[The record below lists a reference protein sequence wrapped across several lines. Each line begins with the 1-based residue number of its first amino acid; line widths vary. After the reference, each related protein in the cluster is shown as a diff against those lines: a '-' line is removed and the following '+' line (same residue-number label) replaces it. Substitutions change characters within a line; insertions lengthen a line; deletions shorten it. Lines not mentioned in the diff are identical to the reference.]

1 MDVRLPNGYVIRNV
15 PEGTSKDEI
24 RAAAIRNGLASA
36 ADFGETSE
44 AAAQIPTGGM
54 PTVAPTEMAR
64 DRTFTES
71 AIQGAM
77 AVPVMA
83 GVARGAQ
90 LALRGSRAAP
100 YAGQFAQAVIPTSG
114 RQLLAEGALGA
125 AAGAAGEL
133 GARAAPTGY
142 GQAGEVV
149 GGLLGGLGAG
159 MAVGGVRNVAELRNA
174 GGVFSATKD
183 LANQVAQLAGS
194 GQASRQALTALQ
206 ANPNLAG
213 NVARASEIEASTG
226 ISLPMAAAANGDTT
240 ISSYL
245 QSQIAKGD
253 NSAFTASLKRQY
265 EQAEQQL
272 SSIKGRLAPSLQEVD
287 AFVKR
292 KATEA
297 AQQNAQT
304 VAKASQASARRE
316 QGLENINARISELTD
331 TLRGAPTAED
341 IGGRLTNLLSAKE
354 AALKKE
360 IGPKYEELINN
371 SEKAGIVLPGEVA
384 KGLRDYVTDTRYQD
398 VFNSFPQ
405 LFGKI
410 RSVFKPESPAS
421 TRVQQKYNIAKEAGT
436 MPDYSLRDLDSLK
449 RETNE
454 ALRQAQRG
462 TDQYRILTELK
473 RQVDTAIDSVDPAFS
488 APYRAIDKEYAT
500 RVGLPFNEAGVV
512 QIDRS
517 TFVEQ
522 AVPKLT
528 KTTSGLKDALAII
541 GDSPEG
547 LKIVEDAFM
556 FDIGKNRS
564 IINTNTGELNPA
576 QLRRY
581 IAQNK
586 DKIDLVP
593 GLRQRLEGLGG
604 RVDELRANRTAILD
618 AEKNANI
625 EKIEN
630 LWTQSYGSTDGIRG
644 VVRRALS
651 NPQELDN
658 LLAVAGKDAA
668 ARGGIKAAMLEDV
681 LSAPG
686 DRVELFQTNKKAFEK
701 VFGATQTKLMGDVV
715 EASQRLKDNPF
726 VMRININTISKSKFE
741 ELTGTPASQTAGE
754 LRNQIMTAPRVF
766 INHLGRYFQKTATDA
781 EAAEVQKF
789 LLDPK
794 ALETASK
801 FMGELQTRGFT
812 DRALGYLGQ
821 MMKNSS
827 SSWLF
832 GALTGGAVGTQ
843 ERQRPEPQYDP
854 ALLEGFGAR

>member
-1 MDVRLPNGYVIRNV
+1 MDVRLPNGVIIKNV

-24 RAAAIRNGLASA
+24 RARAITSGLATA
-36 ADFGETSE
+36 ADFGETSDL
-44 AAAQIPTGGM
+44 AAQIPTGGM

-90 LALRGSRAAP
+90 LALRGTRAAP
-100 YAGQFAQAVIPTSG
+100 YAGQLAQAVIPTSG
-114 RQLLAEGALGA
+114 RQLLAEGAIGA

-133 GARAAPTGY
+133 GARAVPPEYGPTGEII
-142 GQAGEVV
+142 GGAV
-149 GGLLGGLGAG
+149 GGLLGAGAIGSMANLGT
-159 MAVGGVRNVAELRNA
+159 AVRSSGSL
-174 GGVFSATKD
+174 FSSTKD
-183 LANQVAQLAGS
+183 LANQVAELAGS

-213 NVARASEIEASTG
+213 NIARASEIEASTG

-272 SSIKGRLAPSLQEVD
+272 SSIKGRLAPTLQEVD
-287 AFVKR
+287 AYVKR
-292 KATEA
+292 KAQEA
-297 AQQNAQT
+297 GQKNAQT
-304 VAKASQASARRE
+304 VAKAAQTTQRRE
-316 QGLENINARISELTD
+316 QGLENINARIAELTD

-360 IGPKYEELINN
+360 IGPKYEELIKT
-371 SEKAGIVLPGEVA
+371 SEDAGIVLPAEA
-384 KGLRDYVTDTRYQD
+384 AQGLKAYVTDEEFKSSFTTFPKLWSQVKK
-398 VFNSFPQ
+398 VFADPT
-405 LFGKI
+405 K
-410 RSVFKPESPAS
+410 
-421 TRVQQKYNIAKEAGT
+421 
-436 MPDYSLRDLDSLK
+436 DYSLRDLDSLK
-449 RETNE
+449 RETNA
-454 ALRQAQRG
+454 ALREAQKG
-462 TDQYRILTELK
+462 TAEYRILAGLK
-473 RQVDTAIDSVDPAFS
+473 QQVDGAIDSVDPAFA

-500 RVGLPFNEAGVV
+500 RIGLPFNEAGVV

-556 FDIGKNRS
+556 FDIAKNRS

-581 IAQNK
+581 VAQNK

-593 GLRQRLEGLGG
+593 GLRQRLESLGG
-604 RVDELRANRTAILD
+604 RVDELRANRAAILD

-630 LWTQSYGSTDGIRG
+630 LWTQSYGTTDGIRG

-668 ARGGIKAAMLEDV
+668 ARGGIKSAMLEDV
-681 LSAPG
+681 LNAPG

-701 VFGATQTKLMGDVV
+701 VFGADQAKMLGDVV

-726 VMRININTISKSKFE
+726 TMRININTISKSKFE
-741 ELTGTPASQTAGE
+741 ELTGTSASQTAGE

-766 INHLGRYFQKTATDA
+766 INHLGRYFQKTADEA

-794 ALETASK
+794 ALESASK
-801 FMGELQTRGFT
+801 FMGEIQTRGFT
-812 DRALGYLGQ
+812 ERALGLMGQ
-821 MMKNSS
+821 LMKNSS

-832 GALTGGAVGTQ
+832 GALTGGAIGAQ
-843 ERQRPEPQYDP
+843 DRERPVPQYDP
-854 ALLEGFGAR
+854 ALIEGFGGQ

>member
-1 MDVRLPNGYVIRNV
+1 MDVRLPNGYVLRNV

-24 RAAAIRNGLASA
+24 RATAIRNGLASA

-90 LALRGSRAAP
+90 LALRGTRAAP
-100 YAGQFAQAVIPTSG
+100 YAGQLAQAVIPTSG

-125 AAGAAGEL
+125 AAGAAGEF
-133 GARAAPTGY
+133 GARAVPAEYGPTG
-142 GQAGEVV
+142 EIV

-159 MAVGGVRNVAELRNA
+159 MAMGGLRNVAEARNISN
-174 GGVFSATKD
+174 VFSETKD

-213 NVARASEIEASTG
+213 NIARASEIEASTG

-272 SSIKGRLAPSLQEVD
+272 SSIKGRLAPTLQEVD
-287 AFVKR
+287 AYVKR
-292 KATEA
+292 KAQEA
-297 AQQNAQT
+297 GQKNAQT
-304 VAKASQASARRE
+304 VAKAAQTTTRRE
-316 QGLENINARISELTD
+316 QGLENINARITELTD

-360 IGPKYEELINN
+360 IGPKYEELIKN
-371 SEKAGIVLPGEVA
+371 SEEAGIVLPGESA
-384 KGLRDYVTDTRYQD
+384 KNLRDFVTTTANED
-398 VFNSFPQ
+398 VFNKFPKLYSQ
-405 LFGKI
+405 IKQA
-410 RSVFKPESPAS
+410 FKPESPAT
-421 TRVQQKYNIAKEAGT
+421 TRIMEKYRIAKEAGVT
-436 MPDYSLRDLDSLK
+436 KDVDLKTLDSLK

-454 ALRQAQRG
+454 ALRSAQKG
-462 TDQYRILTELK
+462 SDQYRMLAELK
-473 RQVDTAIDSVDPAFS
+473 RQVDNAIDSVDPAFS

-500 RVGLPFNEAGVV
+500 RIGLPFSEAGVV

-604 RVDELRANRTAILD
+604 RVDELRANRTEILN

-625 EKIEN
+625 DKIEN
-630 LWTQSYGSTDGIRG
+630 LWTQAYGATDGIRG

-686 DRVELFQTNKKAFEK
+686 DRVELFQANKKAFEK
-701 VFGATQTKLMGDVV
+701 IFGADQAKLMGDVV

-726 VMRININTISKSKFE
+726 AMRININTISKSRFE
-741 ELTGTPASQTAGE
+741 QLTGTPASQTAGE

-766 INHLGRYFQKTATDA
+766 INHLGRYFQKTADDS

-812 DRALGYLGQ
+812 DRALGFMGQ
-821 MMKNSS
+821 LMKNSA

-832 GALTGGAVGTQ
+832 GALTGGAVGAQ
-843 ERQRPEPQYDP
+843 ERERPVPQYDP
-854 ALLEGFGAR
+854 TLLEGFGR

>member
-1 MDVRLPNGYVIRNV
+1 MDVRLPSGLVLRNV

-24 RAAAIRNGLASA
+24 RARAIRNGLASA

-44 AAAQIPTGGM
+44 AAAQIPTGGEQ
-54 PTVAPTEMAR
+54 TVAPTRMAR

-77 AVPVMA
+77 AVPVLA
-83 GVARGAQ
+83 GAARGAQ
-90 LALRGSRAAP
+90 LALGGTRAAP

-114 RQLLAEGALGA
+114 RQLITEGLLGA

-133 GARAAPTGY
+133 GARAVPAEYGPTG
-142 GQAGEVV
+142 EIV

-159 MAVGGVRNVAELRNA
+159 AAVGGLRNVAEARNV

-213 NVARASEIEASTG
+213 NIARASEIEASTG
-226 ISLPMAAAANGDTT
+226 ISLPMAASANGDTT

-272 SSIKGRLAPSLQEVD
+272 SAIKGKLAPSLQEVD

-292 KATEA
+292 KALEA
-297 AQQNAQT
+297 GQKNAQT
-304 VAKASQASARRE
+304 VAKAAQTTARRE
-316 QGLENINARISELTD
+316 QGLENINARITELTD

-360 IGPKYEELINN
+360 IGPKYEELIKN
-371 SEKAGIVLPGEVA
+371 SESAGIVLPGNVA
-384 KGLRDYVTDTRYQD
+384 TGLREYASDQEFKSAFTTFPKLWSQVKKVFADPNKDY
-398 VFNSFPQ
+398 
-405 LFGKI
+405 L
-410 RSVFKPESPAS
+410 
-421 TRVQQKYNIAKEAGT
+421 
-436 MPDYSLRDLDSLK
+436 LRDLDSLK
-449 RETNE
+449 RETNA
-454 ALRQAQRG
+454 ALREAQKG
-462 TDQYRILTELK
+462 TADYRILAGLK
-473 RQVDTAIDSVDPAFS
+473 QQVDSAIDSVDPAFS

-500 RVGLPFNEAGVV
+500 RVGLPFSEAGVV

-528 KTTSGLKDALAII
+528 KTTSGLKDALAVI

-581 IAQNK
+581 ISQNK

-593 GLRQRLEGLGG
+593 GLRERLESLGG
-604 RVDELRANRTAILD
+604 RVQELKANRTAILD

-630 LWTQSYGSTDGIRG
+630 LWTQSYGATDGIRG

-651 NPQELDN
+651 NPQDLDN
-658 LLAVAGKDAA
+658 LLSVAGKDAA

-701 VFGATQTKLMGDVV
+701 IFGTAQAKQLGDVV

-726 VMRININTISKSKFE
+726 AMRININTISKSKFE
-741 ELTGTPASQTAGE
+741 ELTGTSASQTAGE

-766 INHLGRYFQKTATDA
+766 INHLGRYFQKTADDA

-794 ALETASK
+794 ALEVASK
-801 FMGELQTRGFT
+801 FMGEIQTRGFT
-812 DRALGYLGQ
+812 DRALGFMGQ
-821 MMKNSS
+821 LMKNSS

-832 GALTGGAVGTQ
+832 GALTGGAIGAQ
-843 ERQRPEPQYDP
+843 ERERPVPQYDP
-854 ALLEGFGAR
+854 ALLEGFGR

>member
-1 MDVRLPNGYVIRNV
+1 MDVRLPNGYVLRNV

-24 RAAAIRNGLASA
+24 RAKAIRNGLASA
-36 ADFGETSE
+36 EDFGETST
-44 AAAQIPTGGM
+44 AAAQIPTGGE
-54 PTVAPTEMAR
+54 PTVAPTQMAR

-83 GVARGAQ
+83 GMARGAQ
-90 LALRGSRAAP
+90 LLSQGSRAAP
-100 YAGQFAQAVIPTSG
+100 YTGQLARALIPTSG
-114 RQLLAEGALGA
+114 RQLLTEGAIGA

-133 GARAAPTGY
+133 GARAVPAEYGTTG
-142 GQAGEVV
+142 EIV

-159 MAVGGVRNVAELRNA
+159 AAVGGLRNVAEARNV
-174 GGVFSATKD
+174 GSVFSATKD

-206 ANPNLAG
+206 ANPSLAG
-213 NVARASEIEASTG
+213 NIARASEIEASTG
-226 ISLPMAAAANGDTT
+226 ISLPMAASANGDTT

-253 NSAFTASLKRQY
+253 NSSFTASLKRQY

-272 SSIKGRLAPSLQEVD
+272 SAIKGKLAPSLQEVD
-287 AFVKR
+287 AYVKR

-297 AQQNAQT
+297 GQKNAQT
-304 VAKASQASARRE
+304 VAKAAQTTARRE
-316 QGLENINARISELTD
+316 QGLENINARITELTD
-331 TLRGAPTAED
+331 NLRGAPTAEN

-371 SEKAGIVLPGEVA
+371 SESAGIVLPGNVA
-384 KGLRDYVTDTRYQD
+384 TGLRDYATDQEFRSSFTTFPKLWSQVKK
-398 VFNSFPQ
+398 VFADPS
-405 LFGKI
+405 K
-410 RSVFKPESPAS
+410 
-421 TRVQQKYNIAKEAGT
+421 
-436 MPDYSLRDLDSLK
+436 DYSLRDLDSLK
-449 RETNE
+449 RETNA
-454 ALRQAQRG
+454 ALREAQKG
-462 TDQYRILTELK
+462 TPEYRILAGFK
-473 RQVDTAIDSVDPAFS
+473 QQVDGAIDSVDPAFS

-517 TFVEQ
+517 TFVED

-528 KTTSGLKDALAII
+528 KTASGLKDALAVI

-593 GLRQRLEGLGG
+593 GLRQRLESLGG
-604 RVDELRANRTAILD
+604 RVQDLRANRTAILD

-630 LWTQSYGSTDGIRG
+630 LWTQSYGATDGIRG

-651 NPQELDN
+651 NPQDLDN
-658 LLAVAGKDAA
+658 LLSMAGKDAA
-668 ARGGIKAAMLEDV
+668 ARGGIKAAMLDDV

-686 DRVELFQTNKKAFEK
+686 DRVELFQSNKKAFEK
-701 VFGATQTKLMGDVV
+701 IFGTAQAKQLGDVV

-726 VMRININTISKSKFE
+726 AMRININTISKSKFE
-741 ELTGTPASQTAGE
+741 ELTGTAASQTAGE
-754 LRNQIMTAPRVF
+754 LRNQIMTGPRVF
-766 INHLGRYFQKTATDA
+766 INHLGRYFQKTADDA

-794 ALETASK
+794 ALEVAAK
-801 FMGELQTRGFT
+801 FMGEIQTRGFT
-812 DRALGYLGQ
+812 DRALGFMGQ
-821 MMKNSS
+821 LMKNSS

-832 GALTGGAVGTQ
+832 GALTGGAIGAQ
-843 ERQRPEPQYDP
+843 ERERPVPQYDP
-854 ALLEGFGAR
+854 ALLEGFGGQ

>member
-1 MDVRLPNGYVIRNV
+1 MDVRLPNGYVLRNV

-24 RAAAIRNGLASA
+24 RAKAIRNGLASA
-36 ADFGETSE
+36 EDFGETST
-44 AAAQIPTGGM
+44 AAAQIPTGGE
-54 PTVAPTEMAR
+54 PTVAPTQMAR

-83 GVARGAQ
+83 GAARGVQ
-90 LALRGSRAAP
+90 LLSQGSRAAP
-100 YAGQFAQAVIPTSG
+100 YTGQLARALIPTSG
-114 RQLLAEGALGA
+114 RQLLTEGAIGA

-133 GARAAPTGY
+133 GARAVPAEYGPTG
-142 GQAGEVV
+142 EIV

-159 MAVGGVRNVAELRNA
+159 AAVGGLRNVAEARNV

-206 ANPNLAG
+206 ANPSLAG
-213 NVARASEIEASTG
+213 NIARASEIEASTG
-226 ISLPMAAAANGDTT
+226 ISLPMAASANGDTT

-272 SSIKGRLAPSLQEVD
+272 SAIKGKLAPSLQEVD
-287 AFVKR
+287 AYVKR

-297 AQQNAQT
+297 GQKNAQT
-304 VAKASQASARRE
+304 VAKAAQTTARRE
-316 QGLENINARISELTD
+316 QGLENINARITELTD

-360 IGPKYEELINN
+360 IGPKYEDLINT
-371 SEKAGIVLPGEVA
+371 SESAGIVLPGESA
-384 KGLRDYVTDTRYQD
+384 KTLRDFVTTTANED
-398 VFNSFPQ
+398 VFNKFPKLYSQ
-405 LFGKI
+405 IKQA
-410 RSVFKPESPAS
+410 FKPESPAT
-421 TRVQQKYNIAKEAGT
+421 TRIMEKYRIAKNAGVT
-436 MPDYSLRDLDSLK
+436 KDVDLKTLDSLK

-454 ALRQAQRG
+454 ALRSAQRG
-462 TDQYRILTELK
+462 SDQYRMLLELK
-473 RQVDTAIDSVDPAFS
+473 RQVDGAIDSVDPAFA

-528 KTTSGLKDALAII
+528 KTTSGLKDALAVI

-593 GLRQRLEGLGG
+593 GLRDRLESLGG
-604 RVDELRANRTAILD
+604 RVQDLRANRTAILD

-630 LWTQSYGSTDGIRG
+630 LWTQSYGATDGIRG

-651 NPQELDN
+651 NPQDLDN
-658 LLAVAGKDAA
+658 LLSVAGKDAA

-686 DRVELFQTNKKAFEK
+686 DRVELFQSNKKAFEK
-701 VFGATQTKLMGDVV
+701 IFGTAQAKQLGDVV

-726 VMRININTISKSKFE
+726 AMRININTISKSKFE
-741 ELTGTPASQTAGE
+741 ELTGTSASQTAGE

-766 INHLGRYFQKTATDA
+766 INHLGRYFQKTADDA

-801 FMGELQTRGFT
+801 FMGEIQTRGFT
-812 DRALGYLGQ
+812 DRALGFMGQ
-821 MMKNSS
+821 LMKNSS

-832 GALTGGAVGTQ
+832 GALTGGAIGAQ
-843 ERQRPEPQYDP
+843 ERERPVPQYDP
-854 ALLEGFGAR
+854 ALLEGFGR

>member
-1 MDVRLPNGYVIRNV
+1 MDVRLPNGYVLRNV

-54 PTVAPTEMAR
+54 PTVTPTEMAR

-90 LALRGSRAAP
+90 LALRGTRAAP

-125 AAGAAGEL
+125 AAGAAGEF
-133 GARAAPTGY
+133 GARAVPAEY
-142 GQAGEVV
+142 GPAGEIV

-159 MAVGGVRNVAELRNA
+159 MAMGGLRNVAEARNISN
-174 GGVFSATKD
+174 VFSETKD

-213 NVARASEIEASTG
+213 NIARASEIEVSTG

-272 SSIKGRLAPSLQEVD
+272 SSIKGRLAPTLQEVD
-287 AFVKR
+287 AYVKR
-292 KATEA
+292 KAQEA
-297 AQQNAQT
+297 GQKNAQT
-304 VAKASQASARRE
+304 VAKAAQTTARRE
-316 QGLENINARISELTD
+316 QGLENINARIAELTD

-360 IGPKYEELINN
+360 IGPKYEELIKN
-371 SEKAGIVLPGEVA
+371 SEEAGIILPGNVA
-384 KGLRDYVTDTRYQD
+384 TGLRDYVSDEEFKSAFTTFPKLWSQVKK
-398 VFNSFPQ
+398 VFADPN
-405 LFGKI
+405 K
-410 RSVFKPESPAS
+410 
-421 TRVQQKYNIAKEAGT
+421 
-436 MPDYSLRDLDSLK
+436 DYSLRDLDSLK
-449 RETNE
+449 RETNA
-454 ALRQAQRG
+454 ALREAQKG
-462 TDQYRILTELK
+462 TAEYRILSGLK
-473 RQVDTAIDSVDPAFS
+473 QQVDGAIDSVDPAFS

-500 RVGLPFNEAGVV
+500 RVGLPFSEAGVV

-604 RVDELRANRTAILD
+604 RVDELRANRTEILN

-630 LWTQSYGSTDGIRG
+630 LWTQSYGATDGIRG

-686 DRVELFQTNKKAFEK
+686 DRVELFQSNKKAFEK
-701 VFGATQTKLMGDVV
+701 IFGVDQAKLMGDVV

-726 VMRININTISKSKFE
+726 AMRININTISKSKFE
-741 ELTGTPASQTAGE
+741 QLTGTPASQTAGE

-766 INHLGRYFQKTATDA
+766 INHLGRYFQKTADDA

-794 ALETASK
+794 ALETAAK
-801 FMGELQTRGFT
+801 FMGEIQTRGFT
-812 DRALGYLGQ
+812 DRALGFMGQ
-821 MMKNSS
+821 LMKNSS

-832 GALTGGAVGTQ
+832 GALTGGVVGAQ
-843 ERQRPEPQYDP
+843 ERERPAPQYDP
-854 ALLEGFGAR
+854 ALLEGFGR

>member
-1 MDVRLPNGYVIRNV
+1 MDVRLPNGYLMTNV

-54 PTVAPTEMAR
+54 STVTPTEMAR
-64 DRTFTES
+64 DRTYLES
-71 AIQGAM
+71 ALQGAA

-90 LALRGSRAAP
+90 LALRGTRAAP

-133 GARAAPTGY
+133 GARAVPAEY
-142 GQAGEVV
+142 SQAGEIV

-159 MAVGGVRNVAELRNA
+159 VAGGSLRNIAEARNV

-213 NVARASEIEASTG
+213 NIARASEIEASTG

-272 SSIKGRLAPSLQEVD
+272 SSIKGRLAPTLQEVD
-287 AFVKR
+287 AYVKR

-297 AQQNAQT
+297 AQKNAQT
-304 VAKASQASARRE
+304 VAKAAQTTARRE
-316 QGLENINARISELTD
+316 QGLENINARITELTD

-360 IGPKYEELINN
+360 IGPKYEELIKN
-371 SEKAGIVLPGEVA
+371 SEEAGIVLPGEVA

-410 RSVFKPESPAS
+410 RTVFKPESPAS
-421 TRVQQKYNIAKEAGT
+421 TRIQQKYNIAKEAGT

-462 TDQYRILTELK
+462 TDQYRILSELK

-500 RVGLPFNEAGVV
+500 RVGLPFSEAGVV

-593 GLRQRLEGLGG
+593 GLRQRLESLGG
-604 RVDELRANRTAILD
+604 RVDELRANRAAILD

-625 EKIEN
+625 DKIEN
-630 LWTQSYGSTDGIRG
+630 LWTQAYGSTDGIRG

-658 LLAVAGKDAA
+658 LLSVAGKDAA

-686 DRVELFQTNKKAFEK
+686 DRVELFQANKKAFEK
-701 VFGATQTKLMGDVV
+701 VFGADQAKLMGDVV

-726 VMRININTISKSKFE
+726 AMRININTISKSKFE
-741 ELTGTPASQTAGE
+741 QLTGTPASQTAGE

-766 INHLGRYFQKTATDA
+766 INHLGRYFQKTADDS

-812 DRALGYLGQ
+812 DRALGFMGQ
-821 MMKNSS
+821 LMKNSS

-832 GALTGGAVGTQ
+832 GALTGGMVGAQ
-843 ERQRPEPQYDP
+843 ERERPVPQYDP
-854 ALLEGFGAR
+854 ALLEGFGR

>member
-1 MDVRLPNGYVIRNV
+1 MDVRLPNGVLMSNV

-36 ADFGETSE
+36 EDFGETSE

-54 PTVAPTEMAR
+54 STVAPTEMAR

-90 LALRGSRAAP
+90 LALRGTRAAP
-100 YAGQFAQAVIPTSG
+100 YAGQLAQAVIPTSG

-133 GARAAPTGY
+133 GARAVPTEYGPTG
-142 GQAGEVV
+142 EIV
-149 GGLLGGLGAG
+149 GGMLGGLGAG
-159 MAVGGVRNVAELRNA
+159 MAVGGMRNLAEARNV

-213 NVARASEIEASTG
+213 NIARASEIEASTG

-272 SSIKGRLAPSLQEVD
+272 SSIKGRLAPTLQEVD
-287 AFVKR
+287 AYVKR
-292 KATEA
+292 KAQEA
-297 AQQNAQT
+297 GQQNAKT
-304 VAKASQASARRE
+304 VAKAAQTTARRE
-316 QGLENINARISELTD
+316 QGLENINARITELTD
-331 TLRGAPTAED
+331 TLRGGPTAED

-384 KGLRDYVTDTRYQD
+384 TGLRDYVSDEEFKSAFTTFPKLWSQVKK
-398 VFNSFPQ
+398 VFADPN
-405 LFGKI
+405 K
-410 RSVFKPESPAS
+410 
-421 TRVQQKYNIAKEAGT
+421 
-436 MPDYSLRDLDSLK
+436 DYSLRDLDSLK
-449 RETNE
+449 RETNA
-454 ALRQAQRG
+454 ALREAQKG
-462 TDQYRILTELK
+462 TAEYRILSGLK
-473 RQVDTAIDSVDPAFS
+473 QQVDGAIDSVDPAFS

-581 IAQNK
+581 ITQNK

-593 GLRQRLEGLGG
+593 GLRQRLESLSG
-604 RVDELRANRTAILD
+604 RVDELRANRTEILN

-686 DRVELFQTNKKAFEK
+686 DRVELFQANKKAFEK
-701 VFGATQTKLMGDVV
+701 VFGADQAKLMGDVV

-726 VMRININTISKSKFE
+726 AMRININTISKSKFE
-741 ELTGTPASQTAGE
+741 QLTGTPASQTAGE

-766 INHLGRYFQKTATDA
+766 INHLGRYFQKTADDA

-801 FMGELQTRGFT
+801 FMGEIQTRGFT
-812 DRALGYLGQ
+812 DRALGFMGQ
-821 MMKNSS
+821 LMKNSS

-832 GALTGGAVGTQ
+832 GALTGGVVGAQ
-843 ERQRPEPQYDP
+843 ERERPVPQYDP
-854 ALLEGFGAR
+854 ALLEGFGR

>member
-1 MDVRLPNGYVIRNV
+1 MDVRLPSGVVLRNV

-24 RAAAIRNGLASA
+24 RARAIRNGLASA
-36 ADFGETSE
+36 ADFGETSA
-44 AAAQIPTGGM
+44 AAAQIPTGGE
-54 PTVAPTEMAR
+54 PTVAPTTMAR

-90 LALRGSRAAP
+90 LALGGTRAAP
-100 YAGQFAQAVIPTSG
+100 YAGQFAQAVIPTTG
-114 RQLLAEGALGA
+114 RQLLTEGAIGA

-133 GARAAPTGY
+133 GARAVPAEYGPTG
-142 GQAGEVV
+142 EIV
-149 GGLLGGLGAG
+149 GGMLGGLGAG
-159 MAVGGVRNVAELRNA
+159 MAVGGLRNVAEARNV

-253 NSAFTASLKRQY
+253 NTAFTASLKRQY

-287 AFVKR
+287 AYVKR
-292 KATEA
+292 KAQEA
-297 AQQNAQT
+297 GQKNAQT
-304 VAKASQASARRE
+304 VAKAAQTTARRE
-316 QGLENINARISELTD
+316 QGLENINARITELTD
-331 TLRGAPTAED
+331 TLRGAPSAED

-360 IGPKYEELINN
+360 IGPKYEELIKN
-371 SEKAGIVLPGEVA
+371 SESAGIVLPGESA
-384 KGLRDYVTDTRYQD
+384 KTLRDFVTTTANED
-398 VFNSFPQ
+398 VFNKFPKLYSQ
-405 LFGKI
+405 IKQA
-410 RSVFKPESPAS
+410 FKPESPAT
-421 TRVQQKYNIAKEAGT
+421 TRIMEKYRIAKDAGVT
-436 MPDYSLRDLDSLK
+436 KDVDLKTLDSLK

-454 ALRQAQRG
+454 ALRSTQRG
-462 TDQYRILTELK
+462 SDQYRMLLELK
-473 RQVDTAIDSVDPAFS
+473 RQVDGAIDSVDPAFA

-528 KTTSGLKDALAII
+528 KTTSGLKDALAVI

-593 GLRQRLEGLGG
+593 GLRQRLESLGG
-604 RVDELRANRTAILD
+604 RVQDLRANRTAILD

-630 LWTQSYGSTDGIRG
+630 LWTQSYGATDGIRG

-651 NPQELDN
+651 NPQDLDN

-686 DRVELFQTNKKAFEK
+686 DRVELFQSNKKAFEK
-701 VFGATQTKLMGDVV
+701 IFGAAQAKQLGDVV

-726 VMRININTISKSKFE
+726 TMRININTISKSKFE
-741 ELTGTPASQTAGE
+741 ELTGTSASQTAGE

-766 INHLGRYFQKTATDA
+766 INHLGRYFQKTADDA

-801 FMGELQTRGFT
+801 FMGEIQTRGFT
-812 DRALGYLGQ
+812 DRALGFMGQ
-821 MMKNSS
+821 LMKNSS

-832 GALTGGAVGTQ
+832 GALTGGAIGAQ
-843 ERQRPEPQYDP
+843 ERERPVPQYDP
-854 ALLEGFGAR
+854 ALLEGFGQ

>member
-1 MDVRLPNGYVIRNV
+1 MDVRLPSGVVLRNV

-24 RAAAIRNGLASA
+24 RARAIRNGLATA
-36 ADFGETSE
+36 ADFGETSA
-44 AAAQIPTGGM
+44 AAAQIPTGGE
-54 PTVAPTEMAR
+54 PTVAPTTMAR

-90 LALRGSRAAP
+90 LALGGTRAAP
-100 YAGQFAQAVIPTSG
+100 YAGQFAQAVIPTTG
-114 RQLLAEGALGA
+114 RQLLTEGAIGA

-133 GARAAPTGY
+133 GARAVPAEYGPTG
-142 GQAGEVV
+142 EIV
-149 GGLLGGLGAG
+149 GGMLGGLGAG
-159 MAVGGVRNVAELRNA
+159 MAVGGLRNVAEARNV

-253 NSAFTASLKRQY
+253 NTAFTASLKRQY

-287 AFVKR
+287 AYVKR
-292 KATEA
+292 KAQEA
-297 AQQNAQT
+297 GQKNAQT
-304 VAKASQASARRE
+304 VAKAAQTTARRE
-316 QGLENINARISELTD
+316 QGLENINARITELTD
-331 TLRGAPTAED
+331 TLRGAPSAED

-360 IGPKYEELINN
+360 IGPKYEELIKN
-371 SEKAGIVLPGEVA
+371 SESAGIVLPGESA
-384 KGLRDYVTDTRYQD
+384 KTLRDFVTTTANED
-398 VFNSFPQ
+398 VFNKFPKLYSQ
-405 LFGKI
+405 IKQA
-410 RSVFKPESPAS
+410 FKPESPAT
-421 TRVQQKYNIAKEAGT
+421 TRIMEKYRIAKDVGVT
-436 MPDYSLRDLDSLK
+436 KDVDLKTLDSLK

-454 ALRQAQRG
+454 ALRSTQRG
-462 TDQYRILTELK
+462 SDQYRMLVELK
-473 RQVDTAIDSVDPAFS
+473 RQVDGAIDSVDPAFA

-528 KTTSGLKDALAII
+528 KTTSGLKDALAVI

-581 IAQNK
+581 LAQNK

-593 GLRQRLEGLGG
+593 GLRQRLESLGG
-604 RVDELRANRTAILD
+604 RVQDLRANRTAILD

-630 LWTQSYGSTDGIRG
+630 LWTQSYGATDGIRG

-651 NPQELDN
+651 NPQDLDN

-686 DRVELFQTNKKAFEK
+686 DRVELFQSNKKAFEK
-701 VFGATQTKLMGDVV
+701 IFGAAQAKQLGDVV

-726 VMRININTISKSKFE
+726 AMRININTISKSKFE
-741 ELTGTPASQTAGE
+741 ELTGTSASQTAGE

-766 INHLGRYFQKTATDA
+766 INHLGRYFQKTADDA

-801 FMGELQTRGFT
+801 FMGEIQTRGFT
-812 DRALGYLGQ
+812 DRALGFMGQ
-821 MMKNSS
+821 LMKNSS

-832 GALTGGAVGTQ
+832 GALTGGAIGAQ
-843 ERQRPEPQYDP
+843 ERERPVPQYDP
-854 ALLEGFGAR
+854 ALLEGFGQ

>member
-1 MDVRLPNGYVIRNV
+1 MDVRLPNGYLMTNV

-64 DRTFTES
+64 DRTYLES
-71 AIQGAM
+71 AIQGAA
-77 AVPVMA
+77 AVPAMA
-83 GVARGAQ
+83 MGAR
-90 LALRGSRAAP
+90 ALQAVSAGTKAAP
-100 YAGQFAQAVIPTSG
+100 YAGRLAQAVIPTSG

-125 AAGAAGEL
+125 ISGVTGEL
-133 GARAAPTGY
+133 GARAVPAEYGPTG
-142 GQAGEVV
+142 EIV
-149 GGLLGGLGAG
+149 GGLLGGLAGGA
-159 MAVGGVRNVAELRNA
+159 AIGGLRNVAEARNV
-174 GGVFSATKD
+174 GSVFSATKD

-213 NVARASEIEASTG
+213 NIARASEIETSTG

-253 NSAFTASLKRQY
+253 NSSFTASLKRQY

-272 SSIKGRLAPSLQEVD
+272 SSIKGRLAPTLQEVD
-287 AFVKR
+287 AYVKR
-292 KATEA
+292 KAQEA
-297 AQQNAQT
+297 GQKNAQT
-304 VAKASQASARRE
+304 VAKAAQTTARRE
-316 QGLENINARISELTD
+316 QGLENINARIAELTD

-354 AALKKE
+354 VALKKE
-360 IGPKYEELINN
+360 IGPKYEELIKN
-371 SEKAGIVLPGEVA
+371 SEEAGIVLPGEIA
-384 KGLRDYVTDTRYQD
+384 TGLRDYVSDEEFKSAFTTFPKLWSQVKK
-398 VFNSFPQ
+398 VFADPT
-405 LFGKI
+405 K
-410 RSVFKPESPAS
+410 
-421 TRVQQKYNIAKEAGT
+421 
-436 MPDYSLRDLDSLK
+436 DYSLRDLDSLK
-449 RETNE
+449 RETNA
-454 ALRQAQRG
+454 ALREAQKG
-462 TDQYRILTELK
+462 TAEYRILSGLK
-473 RQVDTAIDSVDPAFS
+473 QQVDGAIDSVDPAFS

-500 RVGLPFNEAGVV
+500 RVGLPFSEAGVV

-581 IAQNK
+581 ISQNK

-593 GLRQRLEGLGG
+593 GLRERLEGLGG
-604 RVDELRANRTAILD
+604 RVEELRANRTAILD

-630 LWTQSYGSTDGIRG
+630 LWTQSYGATDGIRG

-658 LLAVAGKDAA
+658 LLFVAGKDAA

-686 DRVELFQTNKKAFEK
+686 DRVELFQANKKAFEK
-701 VFGATQTKLMGDVV
+701 VFGSDQAKLMGDVV

-726 VMRININTISKSKFE
+726 AMRININTISKSKFE
-741 ELTGTPASQTAGE
+741 QLTGTPASQTAGE

-766 INHLGRYFQKTATDA
+766 INHLGRYFQKTADDS

-812 DRALGYLGQ
+812 DRALGFMGQ
-821 MMKNSS
+821 LMKNSS

-832 GALTGGAVGTQ
+832 GALTGGMIGAQ
-843 ERQRPEPQYDP
+843 ERERAVPQYDP
-854 ALLEGFGAR
+854 SLLEGFGR